1 MKKILLSS
9 IIIII
14 GITFIGRLSY
24 LQIFSFSPDQVLED
38 PAIKAI
44 YDYPE
49 RGYIYDRDGELLVG
63 NQPAYDVMVIPREV
77 KPLDT
82 LEFCGL
88 LGLEKDRFV
97 EILRKA
103 RIYSPRLPSVLVH
116 QLSKE
121 DYARL
126 QEKMRHYE
134 GFYIQKRSLR
144 YYDTNS
150 AANVLGYIS
159 EVNERD
165 LAKNPYYVQG
175 ELTGRTGVEK
185 VYEDILRGRK
195 GVQYIQKDRFNR
207 DIGPFKDG
215 TWDTL
220 PEQGIEINIT
230 IDKALQ
236 EYGEKLMHGK
246 WGGIVAIEPS
256 SGEILSMISGPT
268 YDPSLLVGRKR
279 SANYSKLHYDSIS
292 KPTFD
297 RSISFEKSPGSPFK
311 AMNALIALQEGA
323 ITPST
328 TFTCYHGFYIGRS
341 KKGCHCGGGT
351 RRLHDGIHE
360 SCNAYFVG
368 VYKKIFEQF
377 DSNAEAMDA
386 WEKHVRSF
394 GLGSY
399 LGSDLHTGRPGS
411 VPSTDLYNKWY
422 GIGDKRWSATT
433 TYSNAIGQGEV
444 NVTPLQ
450 LANMTAAIANR
461 GHYYTPHI
469 LKKID
474 GKEISIP
481 DFVEPKQ
488 TTIDKRHFEPVV
500 QGMADVY
507 RKGTAK
513 YIQIPDI
520 EIAGKTGTVENFI
533 KIDSV
538 KTQLT
543 DNSVFVAFAPVDNP
557 KIAIAVYIQNG
568 YYGARYAGHI
578 ASLMIEKYL
587 KGEITR
593 KDLEKRMLERTLESE
608 YAKPYSGKPFKIN
621 EYDWSQHAKKP
632 ETVDTAL
639 DTVER

>member
-1 MKKILLSS
+1 MKKLLLSS
-9 IIIII
+9 IIVII

-38 PAIKAI
+38 PAIKRV

-49 RGYIYDRDGELLVG
+49 RGYIYDRNDKLLVG
-63 NQPAYDVMVIPREV
+63 NDPAYDVMVIPREV
-77 KPLDT
+77 RELDT

-88 LGLEKDRFV
+88 LKITKKKFKKE
-97 EILRKA
+97 LRKA
-103 RIYSPRLPSVLVH
+103 RIYSPRLPSVFVP
-116 QLSKE
+116 QLSKQ
-121 DYARL
+121 DYAQL

-185 VYEDILRGRK
+185 QYEDVLRGRK
-195 GVQYIQKDRFNR
+195 GVQYIQKDRYNR
-207 DIGPFKDG
+207 DIGKYKDG
-215 TWDTL
+215 ILDTL
-220 PEQGIEINIT
+220 PEQGYEINIT
-230 IDKALQ
+230 IDKNLQ
-236 EYGEKLMHGK
+236 EYGELLMHGK

-279 SANYSKLHYDSIS
+279 SANYSKLHYDTIS

-311 AMNALIALQEGA
+311 AINALIALQVGA
-323 ITPST
+323 ITPAT
-328 TFTCYHGFYIGRS
+328 TFTCSHGFYIGRS
-341 KKGCHCGGGT
+341 KKGCHCGGGI
-351 RRLHDGIHE
+351 RNLNSGIYE

-368 VYKKIFEQF
+368 AYKKIFEQF
-377 DSNAEAMDA
+377 PSNSEAMDA

-399 LGSDLHTGRPGS
+399 LGSDLYTGRRGS
-411 VPSTDLYNKWY
+411 VPSSELYNKWY
-422 GIGDKRWSATT
+422 GEGDKRWSATT

-461 GHYYTPHI
+461 GHFFTPHI

-474 GKEISIP
+474 GKEIDIP
-481 DFVEPKQ
+481 DFVEAKH
-488 TTIDKRHFEPVV
+488 TTIDKRHFEPVI

-507 RKGTAK
+507 HKGTAK
-513 YIQIPDI
+513 YLQIPGI
-520 EIAGKTGTVENFI
+520 EIAGKTGTVENYI

-538 KTQLT
+538 RTQLT

-568 YYGARYAGHI
+568 YFGSRYAGHI

-593 KDLEKRMLERTLESE
+593 TDLEKRMLERRLDRE
-608 YAKPYSGKPFKIN
+608 YAKPYSGKEFKIN
-621 EYDWSQHAKKP
+621 EYDWSQDALKP
-632 ETVDTAL
+632 EKPYLTDDL
-639 DTVER
+639 IR

>member
-9 IIIII
+9 IIVII
-14 GITFIGRLSY
+14 GLTFIGRLSY
-24 LQIFSFSPDQVLED
+24 LQIFSFSPDQLLED

-49 RGYIYDRDGELLVG
+49 RGYIYDRHGELLVG
-63 NQPAYDVMVIPREV
+63 NDPAYDVMVIPREV

-82 LEFCGL
+82 LEFCSL
-88 LGLEKDRFV
+88 LAMDKEKF
-97 EILRKA
+97 IKKLRRA
-103 RIYSPRLPSVLVH
+103 RVYSPRLPSVLVH
-116 QLSKE
+116 QLSKQ

-126 QEKMRHYE
+126 QEKMRRFP

-144 YYDTNS
+144 YYDTN
-150 AANVLGYIS
+150 AGANVLGYIS
-159 EVNERD
+159 EVNEGD
-165 LAKNPYYVQG
+165 MAKNPNYVQG
-175 ELTGRTGVEK
+175 ELTGRTGIEK
-185 VYEDILRGRK
+185 VYEDTLRGRK

-207 DIGPFKDG
+207 DIGKYKDG
-215 TWDTL
+215 ILDVR
-220 PEQGIEINIT
+220 PEQGKEITLT
-230 IDKALQ
+230 IDKELQ

-311 AMNALIALQEGA
+311 AINALIGLQEGA

-328 TFTCYHGFYIGRS
+328 IFKCHHGFYIGRR
-341 KKGCHCGGGT
+341 KKGCHCGGGS
-351 RRLHDGIHE
+351 RNLNSGIYE

-377 DSNAEAMDA
+377 PSNSEAMDA

-399 LGSDLHTGRPGS
+399 LGSDLYTGRRGS
-411 VPSTDLYNKWY
+411 VPSTALYDKWY
-422 GIGDKRWSATT
+422 GKGDKRWSATT

-461 GHYYTPHI
+461 GHYFTPHVI
-469 LKKID
+469 KKIEGND
-474 GKEISIP
+474 ITNPNFLEAKY
-481 DFVEPKQ
+481 
-488 TTIDKRHFEPVV
+488 TTIDKKHFEPVV

-507 RKGTAK
+507 EKGTARGVK
-513 YIQIPDI
+513 IPDI
-520 EIAGKTGTVENFI
+520 KIAGKTGTVENFI

-568 YYGARYAGHI
+568 YYGSRYAGHI
-578 ASLMIEKYL
+578 ASLMIEKYV

-593 KDLEKRMLERTLESE
+593 KDLEKKMLERTLESE
-608 YAKPYSGKPFKIN
+608 YAKPYSGKDFRIN
-621 EYDWSQHAKKP
+621 EYDWSKHAIKP
-632 ETVDTAL
+632 TTEIRS
-639 DTVER
+639 E